1 MGQKIV
7 FSTIIIFMS
16 ILSAISQNYSD
27 GRPMATLRMDAK
39 DNGIVLRYGDG
50 PDNCDLLGA
59 RDIWVFEANGTYYM
73 HYDGAGE
80 KGWLCC
86 LAESKDLI
94 TWKKKGPILDFGK
107 PFEDDSKS
115 ASYGVT
121 YYDGKE
127 WHMFYLGTPN
137 TSAPPCSMMRQAT
150 AAHAI

>member
-1 MGQKIV
+1 
-7 FSTIIIFMS
+7 
-16 ILSAISQNYSD
+16 
-27 GRPMATLRMDAK
+27 MATLRMDAK